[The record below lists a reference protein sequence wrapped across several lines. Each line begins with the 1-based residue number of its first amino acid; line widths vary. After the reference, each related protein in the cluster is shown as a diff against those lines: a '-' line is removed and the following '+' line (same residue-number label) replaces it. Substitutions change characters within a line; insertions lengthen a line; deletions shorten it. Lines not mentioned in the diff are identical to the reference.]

1 MACMRPGF
9 AVFLFVGQTLSAFA
23 PAGFI
28 RAEDRETT
36 ADGWYSS
43 GVGRER
49 SRDVGNAERSVPLRR
64 RSDGDVT
71 GDERIPTPI
80 VPYHSTLYG
89 SSRNDFPSAPAAATY
104 RDTVPAQNWNVATPP
119 VVDLGRDFGVA
130 APAGT
135 APAETTPA
143 TSPAPATATPAAVNS
158 HSIPI
163 PVEPRPAN
171 VAPAVT
177 EQTLKPS
184 NPPVVIDAGTLVPVH
199 LPQLEDKSTSKADQA
214 TSDQSATSE
223 LHVPSRPAVAAPES
237 GGGLTPVRKSQTDV
251 KLQPKA
257 AQSGTAKKNPKV
269 TKITEVGAKSQS
281 TRPREAGAPSVKEPQ
296 ASPRERREGFALPQ
310 PAIPLEGRLL
320 RKLLGF

>member
-1 MACMRPGF
+1 MRPGF
-9 AVFLFVGQTLSAFA
+9 AVLLFVGQTLSALA
-23 PAGFI
+23 SAGSI
-28 RAEDRETT
+28 RAEDRGTT

-64 RSDGDVT
+64 RSDGVML

-89 SSRNDFPSAPAAATY
+89 SSRNDFPSAPAAATD
-104 RDTVPAQNWNVATPP
+104 RHTAPAQNWNVATPP

-135 APAETTPA
+135 APAGTAPE
-143 TSPAPATATPAAVNS
+143 TSPAPATATPAAVNPYT
-158 HSIPI
+158 IPTA
-163 PVEPRPAN
+163 VEPRPAS

-177 EQTLKPS
+177 EQMSTP
-184 NPPVVIDAGTLVPVH
+184 PAVPVVIDAGKLVPVH
-199 LPQLEDKSTSKADQA
+199 LPQIDEKARSETNPAPSDKSARAKL
-214 TSDQSATSE
+214 E
-223 LHVPSRPAVAAPES
+223 VPSRPVALVPES
-237 GGGLTPVRKSQTDV
+237 GGELTPVGKSQDDV
-251 KLQPKA
+251 KLEPKPS
-257 AQSGTAKKNPKV
+257 QSSAAKKSTKATKV
-269 TKITEVGAKSQS
+269 TEVGAKSQS
-281 TRPREAGAPSVKEPQ
+281 TRPREAGAPSAKEPQ
-296 ASPRERREGFALPQ
+296 TSPRERREGFALPQ

>member
-1 MACMRPGF
+1 MRPGF
-9 AVFLFVGQTLSAFA
+9 AVLLFVGQALSAFA
-23 PAGFI
+23 PAGSL
-28 RAEDRETT
+28 RAEDRGTT
-36 ADGWYSS
+36 PDGWYSS
-43 GVGRER
+43 GVGSER

-64 RSDGDVT
+64 RSDGAMP
-71 GDERIPTPI
+71 GDERVPTPI

-89 SSRNDFPSAPAAATY
+89 SSRNDFPSAPAAATHRY
-104 RDTVPAQNWNVATPP
+104 AAPAENWNVAMPP

-135 APAETTPA
+135 APAEARPA

-158 HSIPI
+158 YSIQT

-184 NPPVVIDAGTLVPVH
+184 TPPVVIDAGTLVPVH
-199 LPQLEDKSTSKADQA
+199 LPQLEDKSTTKTDQA

-223 LHVPSRPAVAAPES
+223 LHVPSRPAGSATES
-237 GGGLTPVRKSQTDV
+237 GGGLTHVRKSQAAV
-251 KLQPKA
+251 NLEPKP
-257 AQSGTAKKNPKV
+257 AQDGTAKKNPKV
-269 TKITEVGAKSQS
+269 TKATEVGAKSQS
-281 TRPREAGAPSVKEPQ
+281 TRPREAGRPSAKEPQ